1 MHGFRLLAIL
11 SIAAVLPLMAERTA
25 HAYGDL
31 TVHYARVDTS
41 NCARLSGD
49 LPVIAFSNGCQLDDS
64 VDGTFFEKDVGG
76 IAVKL
81 ELHDDNGMVAKVEFH
96 PLGEKLWVYD
106 TRNDSDT
113 VYVQVCQ
120 EEGGPGSTCFFIGPA
135 HSAPGTSNVIDKTV
149 DDIREGENFPEGVR
163 LGFKVTD
170 DLDGNDGFSFFEDI
184 LYIFGRS

>member
-81 ELHDDNGMVAKVEFH
+81 ELHDDNGLAAKVEFH
-96 PLGEKLWVYD
+96 SLGENSGFM
-106 TRNDSDT
+106 TREMTATQSMSR
-113 VYVQVCQ
+113 YA
-120 EEGGPGSTCFFIGPA
+120 GGRRSG
-135 HSAPGTSNVIDKTV
+135 
-149 DDIREGENFPEGVR
+149 
-163 LGFKVTD
+163 
-170 DLDGNDGFSFFEDI
+170 LDVL
-184 LYIFGRS
+184 LYRPSPQRAWHEQRHRQDCR